1 MYVILIDKIYINRL
15 KNMFIDFL
23 VSTSNPYIAFK
34 ASYGGITIECYT
46 SGKVVYKGDDLTLIK
61 KMLEKIDFNYEITSS
76 PEKIEI
82 DTTTSIGSDEVGTGD
97 LFGPVVICS
106 FYMDSK
112 DSDYFFELGITDSK
126 KLTDEKIRKIGP
138 LLMNYTFNV
147 ILINNEKYNELI
159 DAGYNMNEIKAIA
172 HNKGIISTIND
183 IEKKVPVFLDEF
195 CSPDNYYKY
204 IKTCKLVYDEI
215 VFKTKAESKY
225 LSVACASV
233 MARYIFLLEM
243 DKLSKKL
250 GFEIP
255 KGAGIKADEALK
267 RIKKEDLR
275 RFVKMN
281 FKNLENITNIE

>member
-1 MYVILIDKIYINRL
+1 
-15 KNMFIDFL
+15 
-23 VSTSNPYIAFK
+23 
-34 ASYGGITIECYT
+34 
-46 SGKVVYKGDDLTLIK
+46 
-61 KMLEKIDFNYEITSS
+61 MLEKIDFNYEITSS
-76 PEKIEI
+76 PEKVEI
-82 DTTTSIGSDEVGTGD
+82 DYNTSIGSDEVGTGD

-106 FYMDSK
+106 FYLDSK
-112 DSDYFFELGITDSK
+112 DSDYLSSLGITDSK

-138 LLMNYTFNV
+138 LLKDYTFNV
-147 ILINNEKYNELI
+147 ILIDNPNYNELVKQ
-159 DAGYNMNEIKAIA
+159 GYNMNEIKAIA

-204 IKTCKLVYDEI
+204 IRTCKLVYDEI

-243 DKLSKKL
+243 DKISKLL
-250 GFEIP
+250 GFEVP

-267 RIKKEDLR
+267 KLKKEDLR

-281 FKNLENITNIE
+281 FKNLDN

>member
-1 MYVILIDKIYINRL
+1 MYVIQIDKLYINRL
-15 KNMFIDFL
+15 KNMFLDFI
-23 VSTSNPYIAFK
+23 VTTSNPYISFRAVY
-34 ASYGGITIECYT
+34 SNITIECYT
-46 SGKVVYKGDDLTLIK
+46 TGKVVFKGDDNTLIK
-61 KMLEKIDFNYEITSS
+61 KMLEKIDFEYVITTS

-82 DTTTSIGSDEVGTGD
+82 DYTTSIGSDEVGTGD

-106 FYMDSK
+106 FYLDSK

-126 KLTDEKIRKIGP
+126 KLTDEKIMKIGP
-138 LLMNYTFNV
+138 LLMKYTFNV

-159 DAGYNMNEIKAIA
+159 NNGYNMNEIKAIA

-204 IKTCKLVYDEI
+204 IRTCKLVYDEI
-215 VFKTKAESKY
+215 VFKTKAESRY

-233 MARYIFLLEM
+233 VARYIFLKEM
-243 DKLSKKL
+243 DKLSKLL
-250 GFEIP
+250 GFEVP

-267 RIKKEDLR
+267 KIKKDDLY

-281 FKNLENITNIE
+281 FKNLENIDKVD

>member
-1 MYVILIDKIYINRL
+1 MYVILIDKLYINRL
-15 KNMFIDFL
+15 KNLFIDFL

-46 SGKVVYKGDDLTLIK
+46 SGKVVFKGDDNDLIK
-61 KMLEKIDFNYEITSS
+61 KMLEKIDFDYEITTS
-76 PEKIEI
+76 PEKVEI
-82 DTTTSIGSDEVGTGD
+82 DYHTSIGSDEVGTGD

-106 FYMDSK
+106 FYLDSK
-112 DSDYFFELGITDSK
+112 DSDYLASLGINDSK

-138 LLMNYTFNV
+138 LLKDYTYNV
-147 ILINNEKYNELI
+147 ILINNAKYNELI

-183 IEKKVPVFLDEF
+183 IEKKVPVILDEF
-195 CSPDNYYKY
+195 CSPDNYFKY
-204 IKTCKLVYDEI
+204 LRGVKLVYDEI
-215 VFKTKAESKY
+215 TFKTKAESKY

-255 KGAGIKADEALK
+255 KGSGLQADYALEK
-267 RIKKEDLR
+267 VKHLDLR
-275 RFVKMN
+275 NFVKLN
-281 FKNLENITNIE
+281 FKNLEKMQNIE

>member
-1 MYVILIDKIYINRL
+1 MFVILIDKLYINRL
-15 KNMFIDFL
+15 KNLFIDFL

-46 SGKVVYKGDDLTLIK
+46 SGKVVFKGDDNDLIK
-61 KMLEKIDFNYEITSS
+61 KMLEKIDFDYEITTS
-76 PEKIEI
+76 PEKSEI
-82 DTTTSIGSDEVGTGD
+82 DYHTSIGSDEVGTGD

-106 FYMDSK
+106 FYLDSK
-112 DSDYFFELGITDSK
+112 DSDYLASLGINDSK

-138 LLMNYTFNV
+138 LLKDYTYNV
-147 ILINNEKYNELI
+147 ILINNAKYNDLI
-159 DAGYNMNEIKAIA
+159 DSGYNMNEIKAIA

-183 IEKKVPVFLDEF
+183 IEKKVPVILDEF
-195 CSPDNYYKY
+195 CTPDNYFKY
-204 IKTCKLVYDEI
+204 LRGVKLVYDEI
-215 VFKTKAESKY
+215 TFKTKAESKY

-255 KGAGIKADEALK
+255 KGAGLQADYALEK
-267 RIKKEDLR
+267 VKHLELR
-275 RFVKMN
+275 NFVKLN
-281 FKNLENITNIE
+281 FKNLEKLQNIE

>member
-1 MYVILIDKIYINRL
+1 MYVIQIDKLYINRL

-23 VSTSNPYIAFK
+23 VSSSNPYIAFK

-46 SGKVVYKGDDLTLIK
+46 SGKVVYKGDDIELIK
-61 KMLEKIDFNYEITSS
+61 KMLEKIDFNYEITTS
-76 PEKIEI
+76 PDKQEI
-82 DTTTSIGSDEVGTGD
+82 DCTTSIGSDEVGTGD

-106 FYMDSK
+106 FYLDSK

-126 KLTDEKIRKIGP
+126 KLTDEKIMKIGP

-159 DAGYNMNEIKAIA
+159 DSGYNMNEIKAIA

-204 IKTCKLVYDEI
+204 IRTCKLIYDEI

-233 MARYIFLLEM
+233 VARYIFLKEM
-243 DKLSKKL
+243 DKISKLL
-250 GFEIP
+250 GFEVP

-267 RIKKEDLR
+267 KMKRENLR

-281 FKNLENITNIE
+281 FKNLENLGNIE